1 MLERAIY
8 SPATSHCG
16 DRARGHAPA
25 TQTTSLMCCFLE
37 SLFPELFPA
46 KLPLTEASSSAT
58 GRSDLNHLD
67 RYFIESPKNSPLGP
81 SLPLQA
87 VSERKIWGACETPN
101 ILIYFFPESP
111 NIPEGLSL
119 QLVLHASNC
128 LAQGPDIGAAGG
140 DARGGAE
147 LPTF

>member
-1 MLERAIY
+1 M
-8 SPATSHCG
+8 
-16 DRARGHAPA
+16 
-25 TQTTSLMCCFLE
+25 
-37 SLFPELFPA
+37 
-46 KLPLTEASSSAT
+46 
-58 GRSDLNHLD
+58 
-67 RYFIESPKNSPLGP
+67 
-81 SLPLQA
+81 QA

-101 ILIYFFPESP
+101 ILIYFVPESP

>member
-58 GRSDLNHLD
+58 GRSDLNHGP

-87 VSERKIWGACETPN
+87 VSERKIWGACET
-101 ILIYFFPESP
+101 P